1 MRHGSQM
8 SDPLDFAATGG
19 AAISS
24 AGLVGLLMRALLGRQ
39 QTEVA
44 TRLAVIEQQLAHLVA
59 AAAKTEG
66 LGERV
71 ALLEASNAAIY
82 ERLDRNEKRRR

>member
-1 MRHGSQM
+1 M
-8 SDPLDFAATGG
+8 SDPLDIATTGG

-24 AGLVGLLMRALLGRQ
+24 AGLVGLLMRALLGKQ

-44 TRLAVIEQQLAHLVA
+44 TRLAVIEQQLAQLVS

-71 ALLEASNAAIY
+71 ALLEASTKALHH
-82 ERLDRNEKRRR
+82 RMDGKQGRR